1 MELTADWGAWEWG
14 LLLLAAFTV
23 GVSKTGFG
31 GIGLIAVFIMAD
43 LFGAKPSVGILLPML
58 IVADVSVYPLFRKY
72 ASWKP
77 VWAMMPTVLV
87 GLAIGYFLLRWIPES
102 AARSLIGS
110 IILLMVG
117 IQLFRRFAQE
127 WFDRIAASREFGMAA
142 GVAGGVATMMANAA
156 GPIIQLFLLSRRFEK
171 MDLVG
176 IGARLFLLV
185 NILKLPFLGGL
196 KLVTPETLALDAKM
210 IPMIL
215 LGVLFGKRLVQSVS
229 QRAFEWLV
237 LIFAVLAGV
246 RLIAF

>member
-1 MELTADWGAWEWG
+1 MELTADWGTMEWV
-14 LLLLAAFTV
+14 LVVLAAFTV

-43 LFGAKPSVGILLPML
+43 LFGKPSVGILLPML
-58 IVADVSVYPLFRKY
+58 IVADVSVYPLFRRY

-77 VWAMMPTVLV
+77 VWKLLPPMLV
-87 GLAIGYFLLRWIPES
+87 GLAAGYFLLDWIPDS
-102 AARSLIGS
+102 AARPVIGG

-117 IQLFRRFAQE
+117 VQLFRRYARE
-127 WFDRIAASREFGMAA
+127 WFDRMASSRQFGLAA

-176 IGARLFLLV
+176 VGARLFLLV

-196 KLVTPETLALDAKM
+196 DFVTRDSLVLNAKM
-210 IPMIL
+210 VPVIL
-215 LGVLFGKRLVQSVS
+215 LGVLLGKRLVHAVS
-229 QRAFEWLV
+229 QRTFEWLV

>member
-1 MELTADWGAWEWG
+1 MELTAGWGVMEWG
-14 LLLLAAFTV
+14 LVVLAAFTV

-31 GIGLIAVFIMAD
+31 GIGLVAVFIMAD
-43 LFGAKPSVGILLPML
+43 LFGKDSVGILLPML

-77 VWAMMPTVLV
+77 VWKLLPPMLV
-87 GLAIGYFLLRWIPES
+87 GLALGYFLLVRIPDE
-102 AARSLIGS
+102 AARPMIGS

-117 IQLFRRFAQE
+117 IQLFRRYATE
-127 WFDRIAASREFGMAA
+127 WFDRMAASRQFGMAA

-196 KLVTPETLALDAKM
+196 NLVTQESLTLDAKM
-210 IPMIL
+210 IPVIL
-215 LGVLFGKRLVQSVS
+215 IGVLFGKRLVQVVS
-229 QRAFEWLV
+229 QRAFELLV